1 MTTKGPEGWASDPN
15 ARGLRVERSPD
26 HTLLLPFDQFVYAEL
41 TQEGE
46 TQQLHLAFATH
57 EVFVRGY
64 SLRRLVTALQRQ
76 ELCLIALL
84 PKPIRE
90 AIPDGQPVIGEIR
103 VVEVKD
109 PESAAPGQ
117 PTP

>member
-46 TQQLHLAFATH
+46 TQQLELAFATH
-57 EVFVRGY
+57 EVFVRGH

-76 ELCLIALL
+76 ELAFITLL
-84 PKPIRE
+84 PKPVQD
-90 AIPDGQPVIGEIR
+90 AILDGQPVLLEIA
-103 VVEVKD
+103 VSKTE
-109 PESAAPGQ
+109 Q
-117 PTP
+117 PQPIDRDLAH